1 MSSLGKTD
9 DVAMTEV
16 PTTEAIRV
24 CQAALEKAGGYSASD
39 AEIITQHLVD
49 AECRGSPMA
58 GLARALSIIDH
69 LEKNPGQTKS
79 SKNIEVTSEGPTSV
93 RINGNNV
100 VGYLVAHRATELAIE
115 KAKSSGV
122 AIVGANDFWY
132 SGNLAYY
139 AEMAT
144 KHDMISVIFSNCS
157 PLVAPEGAVEAR
169 FGTNPMCIGFPTS
182 QKEKP
187 VIWDIGTSNIMQAQI
202 MRAKRL
208 GISLPEGSAYT
219 KDGQPTTDPATAIDG
234 AMTVWGGH
242 KGSGLAVMIQLL
254 GMVAGSSARPEG
266 LSGFGYLVMMFDPA
280 ILRPIDEVKKEAD
293 EYGEWLRSAKP
304 LDGGPSVRMPF
315 DGSYERRKTAF
326 ERGTIRVP
334 AVLIEQLRRKG
345 AMD

>member
-1 MSSLGKTD
+1 MGSQRKTD

-69 LEKNPGQTKS
+69 LQESPDPTKS
-79 SKNIEVTSEGPTSV
+79 SKDIEVTSEGPAFV
-93 RINGNNV
+93 RLNGNNV

-132 SGNLAYY
+132 SGNLAYF

-157 PLVAPEGAVEAR
+157 PLVAPEGAVEPR
-169 FGTNPMCIGFPTS
+169 FGTNPICIGFPTS
-182 QKEKP
+182 QRDRP
-187 VIWDIGTSNIMQAQI
+187 VIWDIGTSSIMHAQI

-208 GISLPEGSAYT
+208 GISLPEGATYT
-219 KDGQPTTDPATAIDG
+219 KDGRPTTDPATAIDG
-234 AMTVWGGH
+234 AITVWGGH

-254 GMVAGSSARPEG
+254 GMAAGSSARPEG

-293 EYGEWLRSAKP
+293 EYAEWVRSAKP
-304 LDGGPSVRMPF
+304 LDGGPAVHMPF
-315 DGSYERRKTAF
+315 DGSYERRKAAV
-326 ERGTIRVP
+326 ERGTIRIP
-334 AVLIEQLRRKG
+334 TLLIEQLREKG
-345 AMD
+345 AT

>member
-1 MSSLGKTD
+1 MGSQKKTD
-9 DVAMTEV
+9 DVAMAEF
-16 PTTEAIRV
+16 PIPDAIRV
-24 CQAALEKAGGYSASD
+24 CQAALEMAGGYSPSD

-69 LEKNPGQTKS
+69 LQESPDKTKS
-79 SKNIEVTSEGPTSV
+79 SKDIEITSEGPSSV
-93 RINGNNV
+93 RLNGNNV

-115 KAKSSGV
+115 KAKSCGV

-144 KHDMISVIFSNCS
+144 KRDLISVIVSNCS
-157 PLVAPEGAVEAR
+157 PLVAPEGAAEAR

-182 QKEKP
+182 EKDRP
-187 VIWDIGTSNIMQAQI
+187 VIWDIGTSNIMHAQI
-202 MRAKRL
+202 MRAQRL
-208 GISLPEGSAYT
+208 GISLPEGAAYT
-219 KDGQPTTDPATAIDG
+219 KEGQPTTDPALAIEG

-254 GMVAGSSARPEG
+254 GMAAGSSARPDG

-280 ILRPIDEVKKEAD
+280 ILRPVDEVKKEAD
-293 EYGEWLRSAKP
+293 EYAEWLRSAKP
-304 LDGGPSVRMPF
+304 VEGGRPVRMPF
-315 DGSYERRKTAF
+315 DGSYERRKTAV
-326 ERGTIRVP
+326 ECGTIRIP
-334 AVLIEQLRRKG
+334 TILIEQLRKKG
-345 AMD
+345 AK

>member
-1 MSSLGKTD
+1 MGSLGKTD

-16 PTTEAIRV
+16 PITEAIQV
-24 CQAALEKAGGYSASD
+24 CQAALEKAGGYPPSD

-69 LEKNPGQTKS
+69 LQKSPGPTKS
-79 SKNIEVTSEGPTSV
+79 SKDIETTSEGPTSV
-93 RINGNNV
+93 KLNGCNV

-115 KAKSSGV
+115 KAKASGM

-132 SGNLAYY
+132 SGNLAYF

-157 PLVAPEGAVEAR
+157 PMVAPEGAVEGR

-182 QKEKP
+182 LKDRP
-187 VIWDIGTSNIMQAQI
+187 VIWDIGTSNIMHAQI
-202 MRAKRL
+202 MRAQRL
-208 GISLPEGSAYT
+208 GISLPEGAAYT

-254 GMVAGSSARPEG
+254 GMAAGSSARPEG

-280 ILRPIDEVKKEAD
+280 VLRPIDEVKQEAD
-293 EYGEWLRSAKP
+293 EYAEWLRSAKP
-304 LDGGPSVRMPF
+304 LDGGPPVRMPF
-315 DGSYERRKTAF
+315 NGSYERRKTAV
-326 ERGTIRVP
+326 ERGTIRIP
-334 AVLIEQLRRKG
+334 TVLMEQLRKRG
-345 AMD
+345 AT